1 MSTEKTRKAIVDAA
15 RQLFATQG
23 FNSVTIGDIATVAGR
38 GRRTV
43 YSHFRNKEE
52 IYDAVVENE
61 LDILSDMLLQVASRH
76 CPPDRKLIELIFARL
91 DTIRTVVSRNGTLHA
106 DFFRDIIR
114 VENVRRT
121 FDSKE
126 IALIKSIL
134 IEGVEK
140 GLFSIQD
147 IDITAKIIHYCV
159 KGIEVPYILGKL
171 TGDLPS
177 GQRKKIVEDLILGA
191 LAGMRR
197 NGE

>member
-1 MSTEKTRKAIVDAA
+1 MTIYKTRKAIIDAA
-15 RQLFATQG
+15 RQLFAVHG
-23 FNSVTIGDIATVAGR
+23 FHKVTISDIAVKAHK

-43 YSHFRNKEE
+43 YSHFKNKEE

-61 LDILSDMLLQVASRH
+61 LDILSDMLLEVASRH
-76 CPPDRKLIELIFARL
+76 CSPDQKLIDLIFSRL
-91 DTIRTVVSRNGTLHA
+91 DTIRTVVSRNGNLHA
-106 DFFRDIIR
+106 DFFRDIMR
-114 VENVRRT
+114 VENVRRK

-126 IALIKSIL
+126 IALIKTIL

-171 TGDLPS
+171 TGDLPH
-177 GQRKKIVEDLILGA
+177 GQRRKIVEDLILGA
-191 LAGMRR
+191 LAGMRQSR
-197 NGE
+197 E